1 MTPEQRSTNNWL
13 TKVWASLELMRP
25 ANIVTAFA
33 DILAGFAAA
42 GGVTLYLT
50 QGSETLLPEGLA
62 SLLIATFGLYAGGVV
77 LNDVFD
83 AELDAHERPERAIP
97 SGRISRSFA
106 AFLGALLLGGGT
118 VFAFL
123 VNITAGFL
131 ALAVAICVLIYDMF
145 AKHSVIWGPLFM
157 GLCRGGNLLLGAS
170 VFPAMLT
177 VLWPLALLPI
187 LYIGA
192 ITLVSQGE
200 VQGGNR
206 SSGYLATGIILMIT
220 VALILLGPLTG
231 LSFQLGSAL
240 PFIALFAFRV
250 LPPFYRAAREPIPD
264 TIRIAV
270 KRGVL
275 SLIILN
281 SAVAAGFAGFL
292 TGLVILLLLPISL
305 LLANLFDVT

>member
-1 MTPEQRSTNNWL
+1 
-13 TKVWASLELMRP
+13 MRP
-25 ANIVTAFA
+25 ANVVTAFA
-33 DILAGFAAA
+33 DILAGYAAA
-42 GGVTLYLT
+42 GGVTLYLS
-50 QGSETLLPEGLA
+50 QSGGAIFPEGLA

-83 AELDAHERPERAIP
+83 TELDAVERPERAIP
-97 SGRISRSFA
+97 SGRVSRSFA

-123 VNITAGFL
+123 VNVTAGFV
-131 ALAVAICVLIYDMF
+131 ALAVAICVLIYDTF
-145 AKHSVIWGPLFM
+145 AKHSAVWGPLFM

-170 VFPAMLT
+170 VFPALLT
-177 VLWPLALLPI
+177 DLWPVALLPI
-187 LYIGA
+187 FYIAA

-206 SSGYLATGIILMIT
+206 SSGYLAVGIILVIT
-220 VALILLGPLTG
+220 AALMVLDLLTG
-231 LSFQLGSAL
+231 VPYNPAAAL
-240 PFIALFAFRV
+240 PFIALFLLRV
-250 LPPFYRAAREPIPD
+250 LPPFYRAAREPVPD
-264 TIRIAV
+264 RIRLAV

-292 TGLVILLLLPISL
+292 AGLVILLLLPVSL
-305 LLANLFDVT
+305 LLARLFDVT